1 MYDGSYHGW
10 LVLLSFAIAVLASY
24 TALDMASN
32 VSTAKGRSAWRWL
45 AAGAC
50 AMGIGIWSMHFTGM
64 LAFSLP
70 IPLGYDPAI
79 TGASLLI
86 AIASSAFALWWVS
99 RPSLS
104 WRSVIGGALVMG
116 AGISS
121 MHYTGMAAMRM
132 MPGIQ
137 FDRSLTAASIGIAVL
152 ASGAALQLAFR
163 LRARSSRVKLWRAGA
178 AVVMGS
184 AIIGMHYTG
193 MAAAEFPVGAVCG
206 AALDGFRTDGLA
218 LSVAIGTVAVL
229 VLALT
234 VSVFD
239 LRLQTRASALAE
251 SEARAHEL
259 AHLATHDMLTG
270 LPNRAA
276 FEARLNESMADIDL
290 HGNHV
295 AVMFIDLDGFKAVND
310 ALGHHA
316 GDLLLIEVARRMR
329 KTLRRGDMVARL
341 GGDEFVMVV
350 NIDRPADA
358 AEIARGILGSLD
370 HRFELQGL
378 ELHLSASVGIAVYPD
393 DGKHPHELL
402 RAADAA
408 MYRAKSQGKNG
419 YWFYDPSLEANAR
432 ELLQLAQD
440 LRWAVQRN
448 ELILYYQPKLDVSG
462 DTIVGVEALLR
473 WRHPTRGLILPER
486 FIALAERVGLILPIG
501 EWVIDEACRQI
512 SNWRSM
518 GLTNWTMAVNLSAIQ
533 IRHSALPDI
542 VCAALERHAVAPH
555 CLVLEITE
563 STMVDMDASIQVIER
578 LHRMGVQIAI
588 DDFGIGYSSLL
599 NLKRLPVHELKID
612 RGFVRELESR
622 TSDEA
627 IVSAIVA
634 MGKTLN
640 LRIVAEGVETAEQH
654 ALLSGI
660 GCHSMQGFL
669 FAQPMPADRLV
680 ESIEQDGVRVRL
692 KRSGVNASAV

>member
-1 MYDGSYHGW
+1 MYDGSYNAW
-10 LVLLSFAIAVLASY
+10 LVLLSYAIAVLASY
-24 TALDMASN
+24 TALDMASK
-32 VSTAKGRSAWRWL
+32 VSMAKGRAAWRWL
-45 AAGAC
+45 AAGAL

-79 TGASLLI
+79 TIASLII

-99 RPSLS
+99 RPLLP
-104 WRSVIGGALVMG
+104 WQRVVWGALVMG

-132 MPGIQ
+132 MPGIPYKPS
-137 FDRSLTAASIGIAVL
+137 FVALSIAIAVL

-163 LRARSSRVKLWRAGA
+163 LRTHSSRIKLWRAGA
-178 AVVMGS
+178 ALVMGA

-193 MAAAEFPVGAVCG
+193 MAAARFPVGTVCG
-206 AALDGFRTDGLA
+206 AALDGFRPDGLTV
-218 LSVAIGTVAVL
+218 SIAIGTVAVM

-239 LRLQTRASALAE
+239 RRLQARASALAE
-251 SEARAHEL
+251 SQARAHEL
-259 AHLATHDMLTG
+259 AHLAMHDMLTG

-276 FEARLNESMADIDL
+276 FEKRLQESIADIER
-290 HGNHV
+290 HGRHV

-316 GDLLLIEVARRMR
+316 GDLLLIEVARRIR
-329 KTLRRGDMVARL
+329 EALRPADMAARL
-341 GGDEFVMVV
+341 GGDEFVMIVEA
-350 NIDRPADA
+350 DRPADA
-358 AEIARGILGSLD
+358 AELAKDILRCLD
-370 HRFELQGL
+370 RRFELQGL
-378 ELHLSASVGIAVYPD
+378 ELRLSASVGISLCPD
-393 DGKHPHELL
+393 NGKHPHDLL

-432 ELLQLAQD
+432 EQLQLAQD
-440 LRWAVQRN
+440 LRWAVERS
-448 ELILYYQPKLDVSG
+448 ELVLYYQPKFDMSG
-462 DTIVGVEALLR
+462 NAIVGVEALLR
-473 WRHPTRGLILPER
+473 WNHPTRGLILPEK
-486 FIALAERVGLILPIG
+486 FITLAEKVGLILPIG
-501 EWVIDEACRQI
+501 EWVIHEACRQI
-512 SNWRSM
+512 AVWRAK

-533 IRHSALPDI
+533 IRHSSLPDT
-542 VCAALERHAVAPH
+542 VCASLERHAVAPH

-563 STMVDMDASIQVIER
+563 STMIDVDASMQVIER
-578 LHRMGVQIAI
+578 LHRAGVQIAI

-612 RGFVRELESR
+612 RGFVRELMSR

-627 IVSAIVA
+627 IVSAIVS

-640 LRIVAEGVETAEQH
+640 LRIVAEGVETVEQH
-654 ALLSGI
+654 AMLSGI

-669 FAQPMPADRLV
+669 FAQPMPAEQLA
-680 ESIEQDGVRVRL
+680 ESIEQDGATVRL
-692 KRSGVNASAV
+692 RQPGVTADL

>member
-1 MYDGSYHGW
+1 MYDGSYNAW

-32 VSTAKGRSAWRWL
+32 VSTARGRSAWRWL

-79 TGASLLI
+79 TVASLLI
-86 AIASSAFALWWVS
+86 AIASSAFALWWAS

-104 WRSVIGGALVMG
+104 WQSVVWGALVMG
-116 AGISS
+116 AGISA

-132 MPGIQ
+132 VPGIQ
-137 FDRSLTAASIGIAVL
+137 FKYSLVALSVGVAVL
-152 ASGAALQLAFR
+152 ASGVALQLAFR
-163 LRARSSRVKLWRAGA
+163 LRAHSSSVKLWRAGA
-178 AVVMGS
+178 AVIMGT

-193 MAAAEFPVGAVCG
+193 MAAAQFPVGTLCG
-206 AALDGFRTDGLA
+206 AALDGFRSDGLA
-218 LSVAIGTVAVL
+218 VSVAIGTVSVL

-239 LRLQTRASALAE
+239 LRLKTRASALAE
-251 SEARAHEL
+251 SQARAQEL
-259 AHLATHDMLTG
+259 GHLAMHDMLTG

-276 FEARLNESMADIDL
+276 FEARLKESMTNTDR
-290 HGNHV
+290 HGRPV

-316 GDLLLIEVARRMR
+316 GDLLLIEVARRM
-329 KTLRRGDMVARL
+329 LRALRPGDMVARL
-341 GGDEFVMVV
+341 GGDEFVTIVETV
-350 NIDRPADA
+350 QPNDAVELAKDVLDCLDR
-358 AEIARGILGSLD
+358 
-370 HRFELQGL
+370 RFELQGL
-378 ELHLSASVGIAVYPD
+378 ELRLSASVGIAVYPD
-393 DGKHPHELL
+393 NGKHPHELL

-432 ELLQLAQD
+432 EQLQLAQD
-440 LRWAVQRN
+440 LRRAVERN
-448 ELILYYQPKLDVSG
+448 ELILYYQPKFDISG
-462 DTIVGVEALLR
+462 ETIVGVEALLR
-473 WRHPTRGLILPER
+473 WNHPTRGLILPEK
-486 FIALAERVGLILPIG
+486 FIALAEKVGLILPIG
-501 EWVIDEACRQI
+501 EWVIHEACRQI
-512 SNWRSM
+512 ASWRSM

-533 IRHSALPDI
+533 IRHAALPDI
-542 VCAALERHAVAPH
+542 VCASLERHAVAPH

-563 STMVDMDASIQVIER
+563 STMVEVDASMQVIER
-578 LHRMGVQIAI
+578 LYQAGVQIAI

-599 NLKRLPVHELKID
+599 NLKRLPVHEIKID

-627 IVSAIVA
+627 IVSAIVM

-640 LRIVAEGVETAEQH
+640 LRIVAEGVETPEQH

-669 FAQPMPADRLV
+669 FAHPMPADRLV
-680 ESIEQDGVRVRL
+680 ESIEQDGATVRL
-692 KRSGVNASAV
+692 RQSGMNASA